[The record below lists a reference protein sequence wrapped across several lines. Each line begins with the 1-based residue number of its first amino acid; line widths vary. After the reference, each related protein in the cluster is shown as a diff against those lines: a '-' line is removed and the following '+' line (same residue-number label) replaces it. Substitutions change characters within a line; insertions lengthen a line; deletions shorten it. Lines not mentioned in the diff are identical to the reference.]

1 MSITAK
7 VLRLGVA
14 FVTAAHVVRYIVV
27 VLLTVPMFKLLALLG
42 RRKEKGPPGG
52 GP

>member
-7 VLRLGVA
+7 VLQLGVA

-27 VLLTVPMFKLLALLG
+27 VLLTVPVYYLLLHKPT
-42 RRKEKGPPGG
+42 KEDKP
-52 GP
+52 